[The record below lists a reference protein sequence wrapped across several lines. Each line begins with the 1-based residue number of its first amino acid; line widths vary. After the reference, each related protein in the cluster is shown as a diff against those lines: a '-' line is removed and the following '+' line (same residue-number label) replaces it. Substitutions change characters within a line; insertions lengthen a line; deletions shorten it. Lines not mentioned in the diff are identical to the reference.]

1 MKALRDAEATRRR
14 LIDAA
19 RVEFAEHG
27 IAGAR
32 VDRIAADAQANKAQI
47 YHYFGNKDRLFD
59 AMWESTAR
67 QILEATPLDVD
78 DLPGFAARLAET
90 YAGRPEIMRL
100 VTWKRLERGDDP
112 PEEFALERNSA
123 ILSSIAQAQAHGTVS
138 GHFPAPVLFSLIVM
152 VASLWETMSPNVLAV
167 VDIPDDAKRREIIR
181 DAVERLLAEHV

>member
-59 AMWESTAR
+59 AMWQSTAR
-67 QILEATPLDVD
+67 QIL
-78 DLPGFAARLAET
+78 
-90 YAGRPEIMRL
+90 
-100 VTWKRLERGDDP
+100 
-112 PEEFALERNSA
+112 
-123 ILSSIAQAQAHGTVS
+123 
-138 GHFPAPVLFSLIVM
+138 
-152 VASLWETMSPNVLAV
+152 
-167 VDIPDDAKRREIIR
+167 
-181 DAVERLLAEHV
+181 

>member
-1 MKALRDAEATRRR
+1 
-14 LIDAA
+14 
-19 RVEFAEHG
+19 
-27 IAGAR
+27 
-32 VDRIAADAQANKAQI
+32 
-47 YHYFGNKDRLFD
+47 
-59 AMWESTAR
+59 MWQSTAR

-90 YAGRPEIMRL
+90 YTGRPEIMRL
-100 VTWKRLERGDDP
+100 ITWKRLERGDDP

-123 ILSSIAQAQAHGTVS
+123 ILNCIAQAQAHGTVS
-138 GHFPAPVLFSLIVM
+138 GHFPAPVLLSLILT